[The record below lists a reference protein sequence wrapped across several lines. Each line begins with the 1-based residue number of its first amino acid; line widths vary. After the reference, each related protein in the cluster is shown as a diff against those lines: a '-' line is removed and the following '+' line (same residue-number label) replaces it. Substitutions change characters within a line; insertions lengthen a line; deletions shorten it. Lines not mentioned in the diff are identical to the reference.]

1 MLHHS
6 TSPKVAGI
14 PCSISAAPGTLA
26 IPTVHHRLPRQ
37 TKRTACTSAMQS
49 AASAS
54 KPAQVTTLLAKQTH
68 SHPLLCSEDRSL
80 QAMSCE

>member
-6 TSPKVAGI
+6 TSPRVAGT

-26 IPTVHHRLPRQ
+26 VHTVHCRLPRQ
-37 TKRTACTSAMQS
+37 RKRTACTSAMQS

-54 KPAQVTTLLAKQTH
+54 KPAQVSFLLANQTH
-68 SHPLLCSEDRSL
+68 SHPLLCSEVGPYRP
-80 QAMSCE
+80 